1 MTVVVETTEIYAH
14 DFHLAVFGSIRP
26 ILCAPEYVR
35 RMRRHYYFDIE
46 KILNW
51 DEEKKNKLID
61 FLVEV
66 VSAPNF
72 YDEDFEFW
80 LEEVERKLQEL
91 KEFEEFNRLKG
102 YLERIDQKQRE
113 KIVDIAVNRIMS
125 SIDTI
130 LREFVYQMPS
140 VDEKSLKELFVV
152 GSMLRVVRRLLEY
165 YRRSRDKKILTLA
178 TVLILRFAAYV
189 RGKIGINDL
198 MRDMSISVGH
208 LREKV
213 LSDDTFRDIVC
224 NMQ

>member
-1 MTVVVETTEIYAH
+1 M
-14 DFHLAVFGSIRP
+14 
-26 ILCAPEYVR
+26 CAPEYVR

-46 KILNW
+46 RILNW
-51 DEEKKNKLID
+51 NEEKKNKLID

-80 LEEVERKLQEL
+80 LEEIERKLQEL

-102 YLERIDQKQRE
+102 YLEHIDPKQKE
-113 KIVDIAVNRIMS
+113 KIIDIAINRIMS

-130 LREFVYQMPS
+130 LREFIYQMPS
-140 VDEKSLKELFVV
+140 VDEKSLRELFVV

-165 YRRSRDKKILTLA
+165 YRRSRDKKVLTLA

-198 MRDMSISVGH
+198 LSDMSISASRI
-208 LREKV
+208 RERI
-213 LSDDTFRDIVC
+213 LSDDIFRDIVC